1 MVEQYYLSVKII
13 FLFLLIL
20 PILYFFLNFFL
31 KKEYYFSIKFTFLL
45 LLLFSTI
52 LVSNFIKDFWIG
64 LLTAVTLLNFFY
76 IFSVIIYT
84 PKSSVRFNILK
95 ILYNNN
101 KKISYLKLLNKYNDT
116 KIVSKRLSRL
126 LRTKTL
132 IRSKKYFKINSLKGY
147 FIIYVFLFLRKILLQ
162 NE

>member
-52 LVSNFIKDFWIG
+52 LVSNYIKDFWIG

-76 IFSVIIYT
+76 IFSVAIYT

-147 FIIYVFLFLRKILLQ
+147 FIVYVFLFLRKILLQ